1 MVLTM
6 TYRAGD
12 VRPGKCFATGGE
24 ARLQV
29 RRVISVVNG
38 MVAYEARDPKS
49 RKGVWSAR
57 AEIAMEPFLSEAAR
71 EVGCD
76 YTG

>member
-1 MVLTM
+1 MA

-12 VRPGKCFATGGE
+12 VRPGKCFATGGD
-24 ARLQV
+24 AKLQV
-29 RRVISVVNG
+29 RRVFSVANG

-49 RKGVWSAR
+49 RKGQWSGR
-57 AEIAMEPFLSEAAR
+57 AEIPMEQFLTEAAR

-76 YTG
+76 YAG